1 MHSQMKKLSTILLCT
16 TMWVECAF
24 AHGALAGI
32 SEKSVYD
39 INGDAVVN
47 VGDVAQ
53 LITYVT
59 DPASGFPEAV
69 NEQYRAMVS
78 MEPGVFGMGAS
89 WEQKRYAM
97 ENERPLHDVT
107 LYPFSISSHEVTQ
120 ALWECV
126 MGNNPSEH
134 VGKNLPVENVAYD
147 ECEMFVERL
156 RALTGINYRMPTE
169 AEWEYAARGG
179 MYSEFFVFSG
189 GEDPYEVAWF
199 SDNSG
204 GHTHPVCQ
212 LAPNEKGLYDMGGN
226 VAEWV
231 VDRYATYSDAHQTN
245 PVGPQE
251 GSNNCVIRGGS
262 WSDGYADCRTTRR
275 KSMYKYYFSPTVG
288 LRLVIDRDDYN
299 HTPEYLI
306 GYDVNGDGLLNVTDI
321 TTLISVVQDDM

>member
-1 MHSQMKKLSTILLCT
+1 
-16 TMWVECAF
+16 MWVECAF
-24 AHGALAGI
+24 AHEALAD
-32 SEKSVYD
+32 SSDYSVFD
-39 INGDAVVN
+39 INGDGVVN

-53 LITYVT
+53 LITYVS

-69 NEQYRAMVS
+69 NAQYSAMVK

-89 WEQKRYAM
+89 WEQKRYAA

-107 LYPFSISSHEVTQ
+107 LHPFSISKYEVTQ

-134 VGKNLPVENVAYD
+134 VGANLPVENVAYD
-147 ECEMFVERL
+147 ECEMFVKRL
-156 RALTGINYRMPTE
+156 RALTGINYRMLTE

-179 MYSEFFVFSG
+179 VFSEFFVFSG
-189 GEDPYEVAWF
+189 GEDPFEVAWYNEN
-199 SDNSG
+199 SD
-204 GHTHPVCQ
+204 GHTHPVGQ

-231 VDRYATYSDAHQTN
+231 VDRYATYNSAHQTN

-251 GSNNCVIRGGS
+251 GSNNYVIRGGS
-262 WSDGYADCRTTRR
+262 WNDGYADCRTTRR
-275 KSMYKYYFSPTVG
+275 KYMYKYYFSPTVG
-288 LRLVIDRDDYN
+288 LRLAIDKDDYN
-299 HTPEYLI
+299 QTPDYLI

-321 TTLISVVQDDM
+321 TTLISALQDM